1 MKQKNTN
8 FKGYWDLIKQII
20 IESDI
25 VLEILDARFIEL
37 SRNKEVERLIK
48 EMNRP
53 VIFVINK
60 SDLVSKRRLKNQ
72 IKKLDK
78 DIDFVFLSTKDSNSM
93 RILLYK
99 IKETFKKYGKR
110 EISDEQDEF
119 LTKYLRKI
127 KGNIVVGILGYPNVG
142 KSSIINA
149 LCHKK
154 KAIVSKKAGTTHG
167 IHWIKATE
175 EIKFIDS
182 PGVIPLEKKEEV
194 KDALINARN
203 KEKLKDPRLVAYE
216 IIKLFLKINKKFFE
230 DFYKIKITNTDL
242 DKIIKDIAIKKRYLL
257 KQGKPDENRAY
268 MTIIKDW
275 QDSKIRL

>member
-37 SRNKEVERLIK
+37 SRNKEVEKLIK
-48 EMNRP
+48 EMDRP

-60 SDLVSKRRLKNQ
+60 SDLVSKQRLKNQ

-78 DIDFVFLSTKDSNSM
+78 DIDFVFLSIKDSNSM
-93 RILLYK
+93 KILLYK
-99 IKETFKKYGKR
+99 IKKTFKKYGKR

-127 KGNIVVGILGYPNVG
+127 KGDIVVGILGYPNVG

-154 KAIVSKKAGTTHG
+154 KVKVSKKAGTTHG
-167 IHWIKATE
+167 IHWIRATE

-216 IIKLFLKINKKFFE
+216 IIKLFLKINRNFFE
-230 DFYKIKITNTDL
+230 SFYKIKITNTNL
-242 DKIIKDIAIKKRYLL
+242 DKIIKDIAIKKGYLL
-257 KQGKPDENRAY
+257 KQGKPDENRVY
-268 MTIIKDW
+268 MAIIKDW